1 MKVKRVTT
9 ADQVQKLVSRDE
21 PEFPV
26 SMMPLE
32 KIEITNA
39 LNWYSQNKSKED
51 SHKYLASYC
60 KANNIKVTQELI
72 AYQVSTLGFVCR
84 LLTRGAH
91 LDTQSLKWL
100 HTRLNTMDSFA
111 ASVKE
116 TMEPVFV
123 APAIPKPVVNIQ
135 DRLKAQANKCMG
147 DLEGAVDEYILSDFK
162 KLPNTLEVL
171 REHEM
176 KGPHGPSIV
185 NTFKKNRDEL
195 RVVLEGADAELAKGY
210 DNFTWPQLKKLE
222 TLYAQIVDDT
232 LTIMGESQA
241 AKTPRAKKA
250 KSPEQQ
256 VKNLKFCAQDT
267 ELKITSV
274 SPLKMIGSE
283 GVWLYNRKNRMV
295 SYYAAD
301 DVNGLG
307 IKGSAILNF
316 SKAQS
321 WTKKLRKPEEM
332 IEKIVT
338 GGKVTLKNLKDNL
351 TTKEG
356 KLNGRM
362 GSEVLLLR
370 VII

>member
-1 MKVKRVTT
+1 MTT

-51 SHKYLASYC
+51 SHRYLASYC
-60 KANNIKVTQELI
+60 KANNIKTTQELI

-84 LLTRGAH
+84 IVTRGAYI
-91 LDTQSLKWL
+91 DTQSMKWL
-100 HTRLNTMDSFA
+100 TSRLNTMDSFA
-111 ASVKE
+111 ESVKSV
-116 TMEPVFV
+116 MDPIISAPV
-123 APAIPKPVVNIQ
+123 APKPVLNIQ
-135 DRLKAQANKCMG
+135 DRIKNQANKCMG

-185 NTFKKNRDEL
+185 NAFKKNRDEL
-195 RVVLEGADAELAKGY
+195 RVVLEGTDNELTRGY
-210 DNFTWPQLKKLE
+210 DNFTWPQIKKLE
-222 TLYAQIVDDT
+222 TLYTQIVDDT
-232 LTIMGESQA
+232 LTIMGECQA
-241 AKTPRAKKA
+241 TKSPRAKKA

-256 VKNLKFCAQDT
+256 VKRLKFCSQDT
-267 ELKITSV
+267 ELNITSV
-274 SPLKMIGSE
+274 SPVKLIGSE
-283 GVWLYNRKNRMV
+283 GVWLYNRKNRMLT
-295 SYYAAD
+295 YYAAD
-301 DVNGLG
+301 NINGLG
-307 IKGSAILNF
+307 IKGCAVLNF

-321 WTKKLRKPEEM
+321 WTKKLRKPEETVHT
-332 IEKIVT
+332 ILT
-338 GGKVTLKNLKDNL
+338 GGKVALKNLKEAL

-356 KLNGRM
+356 KITGRI
-362 GSEVLLLR
+362 GTEVLLLR
-370 VII
+370 VIQ

>member
-1 MKVKRVTT
+1 MKRTASVSDRVN
-9 ADQVQKLVSRDE
+9 KLVSKDE
-21 PEFPV
+21 PEFLPT
-26 SMMPLE
+26 MMPLE

-39 LNWYSQNKSKED
+39 LNWYSAHKTKED
-51 SHKYLASYC
+51 SHKYLAAYC
-60 KANNIKVTQELI
+60 KAHSIKVSQELI
-72 AYQVSTLGFVCR
+72 DYQVSTLGFVCR
-84 LLTRGAH
+84 ILTRGAH
-91 LDTQSLKWL
+91 LDTQSMKWL
-100 HTRLNTMDSFA
+100 HTRLQTMDSFA
-111 ASVKE
+111 ASLKDS
-116 TMEPVFV
+116 MEPAAVV
-123 APAIPKPVVNIQ
+123 PVTPKPVVSIQ

-195 RVVLEGADAELAKGY
+195 RVVLEGTDTELAKGY

-232 LTIMGESQA
+232 LTIMGEYQA
-241 AKTPRAKKA
+241 AKSPRAKKA

-256 VKNLKFCAQDT
+256 VKRLKFCAQDT
-267 ELKITSV
+267 ELKITSI
-274 SPLKMIGSE
+274 SPVKMIGSE
-283 GVWLYNRKNRMV
+283 GVWLYNRKNRML

-301 DVNGLG
+301 DANGLG
-307 IKGSAILNF
+307 IKGCAVLNF

-321 WTKKLRKPEEM
+321 WTKKVRRPEETL
-332 IEKIVT
+332 KIVLT
-338 GGKVTLKNLKDNL
+338 GGKVILKNLKDVL

-356 KLNGRM
+356 KLNGRI
-362 GSEVLLLR
+362 GTEVLLLR
-370 VII
+370 VTA